1 MNEIEVL
8 DFEEKPKKRK
18 LKKSVKIFL
27 ILVSLVALTIVTYNF
42 MLSRVSNDDKQIS
55 FEIKSGSSVY
65 SVGEKLKS
73 ISKLHQVLC
82 VTHLASIA
90 AKGDYN
96 YYIYKKVENEK
107 TITNVELLNEEE
119 TIKEIARIASGDITE
134 ISLQHARELR
144 G

>member
-65 SVGEKLKS
+65 SVGEKLKNEGFIRS
-73 ISKLHQVLC
+73 VYAYKFYVKL
-82 VTHLASIA
+82 AGINEYKA
-90 AKGDYN
+90 G
-96 YYIYKKVENEK
+96 IYTLKKSYDTKKIIDILKKV
-107 TITNVELLNEEE
+107 
-119 TIKEIARIASGDITE
+119 R
-134 ISLQHARELR
+134 
-144 G
+144 

>member
-1 MNEIEVL
+1 M
-8 DFEEKPKKRK
+8 
-18 LKKSVKIFL
+18 
-27 ILVSLVALTIVTYNF
+27 
-42 MLSRVSNDDKQIS
+42 
-55 FEIKSGSSVY
+55 
-65 SVGEKLKS
+65 
-73 ISKLHQVLC
+73 LC

-144 G
+144 KYL